1 MTGTR
6 RSFGSIRRL
15 THATDQTCIEQGLA
29 SEPVEQGE
37 ADSRQF
43 PLKPA
48 NQPRLDLRAH
58 PAPGLPSLLA
68 VDAVE
73 VAIQN
78 LVRGTELPVS
88 PLRLRAMSPDRGD
101 NDRDLAESSDN
112 ALLAALD
119 HLGDIVR
126 DGC

>member
-1 MTGTR
+1 MNGSQMMSPTSKPSQPGITR
-6 RSFGSIRRL
+6 GDNR
-15 THATDQTCIEQGLA
+15 
-29 SEPVEQGE
+29 EPNVCAE

-58 PAPGLPSLLA
+58 PAPGLPSLVA